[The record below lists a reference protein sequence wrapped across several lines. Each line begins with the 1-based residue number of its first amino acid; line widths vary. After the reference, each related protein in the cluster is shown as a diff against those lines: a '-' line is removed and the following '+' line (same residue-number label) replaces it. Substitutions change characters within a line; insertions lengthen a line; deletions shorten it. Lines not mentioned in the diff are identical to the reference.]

1 MAEDVAPA
9 LRSLLA
15 GVIDYAGMFPPSQLS
30 LSDAA
35 ENYAR
40 YAEAPYHWILSR
52 FVLNAK
58 DLVSLPASKAF
69 PLTVLV
75 DRTFVW
81 ADPRVKSVET
91 KEVFAGQGPNPTYC
105 EIPVD
110 EISALHAVRDA
121 RVFAKIRTGGLIPA
135 AIPASDAI
143 AAFLIAAARLRVPFK
158 ATAGLHHPIRAVR
171 SLTYDKDS
179 PTAVMHGFI
188 NLFVASALAWSGASE
203 TVVLGVLNEE
213 DSKAFNFDSE
223 LRWRDTS
230 LTALEVENARR
241 DFAHS
246 FGSCSFDEPVNELKK
261 LDWLPC

>member
-15 GVIDYAGMFPPSQLS
+15 GVIDYAGMFPPSLLS

-40 YAEAPYHWILSR
+40 YAGASYHWILSR

-58 DLVSLPASKAF
+58 DLLSLPASKPF
-69 PLTVLV
+69 PLSVLA
-75 DRTFVW
+75 DRAFVW

-91 KEVFAGQGPNPTYC
+91 KEVFASQLPTYC
-105 EIPVD
+105 EIPFD
-110 EISALHAVRDA
+110 DISALHAVRDA
-121 RVFAKIRTGGLIPA
+121 HLFAKIRTGGLIPD

-143 AAFLIAAARLRVPFK
+143 AAFLIAAARLKVPFK

-203 TVVLGVLNEE
+203 TVVLRVLNEE
-213 DSKAFNFDSE
+213 DPKAFNFDSE

-230 LTALEVENARR
+230 LTAMQVANARR

-246 FGSCSFDEPVNELKK
+246 FGSCSFAEPVNELNE